1 MPVTMTTKS
10 SAAQFR
16 VGSLGAGW
24 QLLGG
29 REYCFMG
36 KFVLQK
42 VNPWGGGGGSPG
54 QRNWSIDWGEEG
66 WGWGKSQDSPRR
78 AWAMAVHW
86 FKQTACVHGTPG

>member
-10 SAAQFR
+10 SAVQFR
-16 VGSLGAGW
+16 VGSLGVGW

-42 VNPWGGGGGSPG
+42 VNPWGGGVSRPKELECRLGRGGAG
-54 QRNWSIDWGEEG
+54 VG
-66 WGWGKSQDSPRR
+66 
-78 AWAMAVHW
+78 
-86 FKQTACVHGTPG
+86 

>member
-10 SAAQFR
+10 RAAQFR

-36 KFVLQK
+36 TFY
-42 VNPWGGGGGSPG
+42 
-54 QRNWSIDWGEEG
+54 R
-66 WGWGKSQDSPRR
+66 KS
-78 AWAMAVHW
+78 
-86 FKQTACVHGTPG
+86 TPGGVSRPKELECRLGSGGVGVG